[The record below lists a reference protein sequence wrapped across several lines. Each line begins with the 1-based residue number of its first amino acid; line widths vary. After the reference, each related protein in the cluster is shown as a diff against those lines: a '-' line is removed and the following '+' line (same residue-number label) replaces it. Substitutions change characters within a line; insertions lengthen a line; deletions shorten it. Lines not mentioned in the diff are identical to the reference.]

1 MKALTRITVVFPQ
14 LLEFSNYPQCLFPS
28 VYNMKTARACFCS
41 GPCPSYLW
49 LKTEELPHTMWG
61 NSAHIGNYGWPQ
73 TKQPVYGEVLM
84 QEHATLVL
92 LAFPAVSV
100 CTLTKG
106 QSNFQ
111 SKELVSPTAPMKF
124 DHLVGLQST
133 VLSNILLL
141 KHSKSTVDDI
151 TADCKSPSC
160 LNSTTSLSTI
170 KNSHD
175 IVANLLQ

>member
-1 MKALTRITVVFPQ
+1 
-14 LLEFSNYPQCLFPS
+14 
-28 VYNMKTARACFCS
+28 
-41 GPCPSYLW
+41 
-49 LKTEELPHTMWG
+49 
-61 NSAHIGNYGWPQ
+61 
-73 TKQPVYGEVLM
+73 M

-92 LAFPAVSV
+92 LAFSAVSV

-106 QSNFQ
+106 QSHFQ

-124 DHLVGLQST
+124 DHLVDLQSI
-133 VLSNILLL
+133 VLSNIFLL
-141 KHSKSTVDDI
+141 KHSRRTADDV

-175 IVANLLQ
+175 IVANLLEHI